1 MIPFVYFFLTTVKFY
16 FKKTVKFILFFLADK
31 TKDYIIAFL
40 VGKKN
45 AGVDYIAP
53 TSDKSL
59 PWTGMHRECV
69 DIAHILQSWHGFN
82 VGPVQYCLISRI
94 VGNFT

>member
-40 VGKKN
+40 VGKKKMQVWITLHPLVVN
-45 AGVDYIAP
+45 HFLGLECIENVWILH
-53 TSDKSL
+53 TSCKV
-59 PWTGMHRECV
+59 GM
-69 DIAHILQSWHGFN
+69 DLMLDPFS
-82 VGPVQYCLISRI
+82 I
-94 VGNFT
+94 V